1 MKSSTTYNT
10 PFDNF
15 TTDTLSKVLEASEGV
30 TPVYV
35 YSENY
40 LRGQARALKEIFQA
54 EEREAR
60 GLPECTIR
68 YAMKA
73 WSNVNV
79 LRLFASEG
87 LHFDCSSVYEV
98 MRVIKAGVDPS
109 QIELASQELTKAQ
122 LDQLRKLPGSD
133 KVLFI
138 ASSKQQ
144 LDTLR
149 SDA

>member
-1 MKSSTTYNT
+1 MESKASLT
-10 PFDNF
+10 PFDVFNA
-15 TTDTLSKVLEASEGV
+15 DTLKNVLEASEGV

-35 YSENY
+35 YSEGY
-40 LRGQARALKEIFQA
+40 LRGQAQALKKIFQS

-60 GLPECTIR
+60 GLPECNIR

-87 LHFDCSSVYEV
+87 LHFDCSSIYEV
-98 MRVIKAGVDPS
+98 IRVMKAGIDPS
-109 QIELASQELTKAQ
+109 RIELVSQELTKPQ
-122 LDQLRKLPGSD
+122 LDLLKKLPGAE

-138 ASSKQQ
+138 ASSK
-144 LDTLR
+144 
-149 SDA
+149 

>member
-1 MKSSTTYNT
+1 MKSTTTYNT

-15 TTDTLSKVLEASEGV
+15 TADMLSKVLEASEGI

-35 YSENY
+35 YSEKY
-40 LRGQARALKEIFQA
+40 LRGQAQALKQIFQS
-54 EEREAR
+54 EERESR
-60 GLPECTIR
+60 GLPLCTIR

-109 QIELASQELTKAQ
+109 RIELAS
-122 LDQLRKLPGSD
+122 
-133 KVLFI
+133 
-138 ASSKQQ
+138 
-144 LDTLR
+144 
-149 SDA
+149 

>member
-1 MKSSTTYNT
+1 M
-10 PFDNF
+10 
-15 TTDTLSKVLEASEGV
+15 LEAAGNV

-35 YSENY
+35 YSEAY
-40 LRGQARALKEIFQA
+40 LRGQARVLKAIFQPA
-54 EEREAR
+54 DLEAR
-60 GLPECTIR
+60 GLPPCTIR

-109 QIELASQELTKAQ
+109 RIELAS
-122 LDQLRKLPGSD
+122 
-133 KVLFI
+133 
-138 ASSKQQ
+138 
-144 LDTLR
+144 
-149 SDA
+149 

>member
-1 MKSSTTYNT
+1 MKSSSTTHTT
-10 PFDNF
+10 PFDDF

-40 LRGQARALKEIFQA
+40 LRGQAQALKEIFQA
-54 EEREAR
+54 EERKAR

-87 LHFDCSSVYEV
+87 LHFDCSSVYNC
-98 MRVIKAGVDPS
+98 
-109 QIELASQELTKAQ
+109 
-122 LDQLRKLPGSD
+122 
-133 KVLFI
+133 VLQAVA
-138 ASSKQQ
+138 ASSKTSSVSWATPVG
-144 LDTLR
+144 LLMTPDR
-149 SDA
+149 